1 MSKLKKDYIKHIA
14 DRVLILEED
23 LSEIELKIIDE
34 SFYLFISKLE
44 DIKILNGEIKRLT
57 IENLNLKEY
66 LKD

>member
-44 DIKILNGEIKRLT
+44 DIKILNDEIKRLT